1 MCFIG
6 KIIIFVDNII
16 EMPQTK
22 HYIYIFLMLFSI
34 SVSSQKSIDED
45 PELIQ
50 NSINNRIS
58 QSQTALENYNYFEAQ
73 NNLDEALVFAE
84 KLDNKKSEGIIY
96 GLKGKLQ
103 LITEDEDKA
112 ITSLNKAI
120 EIQRIT
126 KDDGN
131 LANSYKTLA
140 EVFVRKKDYSQAAD
154 YFKSAKTLFQQ
165 EGLDKGLAE
174 TLLAEG
180 KTYIQI
186 KNYRK
191 ARSIIEQSIAEA
203 KKIGYLK
210 IQSDALLTQG
220 KVYNNLGDYDKALTI
235 ANEGLRIAKQ
245 NNYTS
250 ILNEG
255 YLVVSDIN
263 KSLGKINQ
271 SLESAELSREYL
283 ELHIKLS
290 DSLRNLKMI
299 HSSKDQET
307 QHLLREMD
315 AKNKEVVEQLEH
327 FEDDKNLNTLTS
339 ILSVALITILSLL
352 TLSLYKNNNIRLKTN
367 TMLHKKNG
375 ELIIA
380 KEKAELASKTKA
392 NFLSTVTHE
401 LRTPLYAVTGLS
413 NMLLEENPRPEQVQH
428 LKSLKFSGD
437 YLLTFI
443 NDILQI
449 NKIEANKVD
458 IEPESFNLKK
468 KINNI
473 VLALNN
479 SANDNNVKL
488 HFEYDNNLSENFIAD
503 QLKISQILINLIGN
517 SIKFAKDGDIWIRVY
532 KIEQKGNIYTLRFE
546 VEDNGIGISQEKQD
560 NMFES
565 FSQGSIQINRKYGG
579 TGLGLSIV
587 KGLIDILKG
596 KIYVKS
602 ELEKG
607 TTFYF
612 EIPLEYTSVEEAK
625 EKKVNYFSG
634 NKEELDLSDVRIL
647 VVEDNKI
654 NQMITKKILTKMN
667 LKCDIIDNGE
677 DAVEMIKNNNYNI
690 ILMDIHMPGISGM
703 EATKRVRS
711 FDKEL
716 TIFALTA
723 VTIEDKMHEFDEAGF
738 TDIIPKPFKQ
748 EEFEKKLYNALA
760 GKANK
765 SA

>member
-1 MCFIG
+1 M
-6 KIIIFVDNII
+6 FV
-16 EMPQTK
+16 
-22 HYIYIFLMLFSI
+22 LFSI
-34 SVSSQKSIDED
+34 TSFAQKAIEDD
-45 PELIQ
+45 PELVQ
-50 NSINNRIS
+50 NSINYHIEESRKE
-58 QSQTALENYNYFEAQ
+58 LENYNYYKAKKSL
-73 NNLDEALVFAE
+73 NEALSLAE
-84 KLDNKKSEGIIY
+84 NADNKKSLGIIY
-96 GLKGKLQ
+96 AIKGRLE
-103 LITEDEDKA
+103 LILEEEDKS
-112 ITSLNKAI
+112 IKSLNKAI
-120 EIQRIT
+120 AIQRIIN
-126 KDDGN
+126 DNFN
-131 LANSYKTLA
+131 LGNSYKTFGDVYLS
-140 EVFVRKKDYSQAAD
+140 KKDYYSALDSYTAA
-154 YFKSAKTLFQQ
+154 KSKFQ
-165 EGLDKGLAE
+165 EEELNEDLAE
-174 TLLAEG
+174 TLLREG
-180 KTYIQI
+180 QTYAAL
-186 KNYRK
+186 KNYKK
-191 ARSIIEQSIAEA
+191 ARDIIEQSLAMA
-203 KKIGYLK
+203 KKYDYYK
-210 IQSDALLTQG
+210 IQSEALINHAKIYSKLS
-220 KVYNNLGDYDKALTI
+220 NNEKALEF
-235 ANEGLRIAKQ
+235 ALEGIQIAKA
-245 NNYTS
+245 NNFTN
-250 ILNEG
+250 ITNEG
-255 YLVVSDIN
+255 YLIISQLYSN
-263 KSLGKINQ
+263 
-271 SLESAELSREYL
+271 LENHKLSRDYL
-283 ELHIKLS
+283 QEHLQLS
-290 DSLRNLKMI
+290 DSIRGLTRIN
-299 HSSKDQET
+299 SSRDEETQFKLDQEI
-307 QHLLREMD
+307 E
-315 AKNKEVVEQLEH
+315 KNKEVVQQLEKA
-327 FEDDKNLNTLTS
+327 EDDKSLNTLIS

-367 TMLHKKNG
+367 NMLHKKNG

-413 NMLLEENPRPEQVQH
+413 NMLLDENPRPEQVQH

-458 IEPESFNLKK
+458 IEPESFSLKK
-468 KINNI
+468 KIKNI
-473 VLALNN
+473 ILALNN
-479 SANDNNVKL
+479 SALDNKIKI
-488 HFEYDNNLSENFIAD
+488 HFEYDKDLPENFIAD

-517 SIKFAKDGDIWIRVY
+517 SIKFTKDGDIWIRVY
-532 KIEQKGNIYTLRFE
+532 KIEEEGKIFTLRFE

-560 NMFES
+560 HMFES

-612 EIPLEYTSVEEAK
+612 EIPLEQTNIKEAEEN
-625 EKKVNYFSG
+625 KVTYFDG
-634 NKEELDLSDVRIL
+634 NESELDLSKVKIL

-654 NQMITKKILTKMN
+654 NQMITKKILTKME
-667 LKCDIIDNGE
+667 LKCDIVDNGE
-677 DAVEMIKNNNYNI
+677 EAVEMIKANDYNI

-703 EATKRVRS
+703 EATKRVRA

-760 GKANK
+760 GKK
-765 SA
+765 DTPTSA

>member
-1 MCFIG
+1 MT
-6 KIIIFVDNII
+6 
-16 EMPQTK
+16 MPQIK
-22 HYIYIFLMLFSI
+22 NFIFIVFILISI
-34 SVSSQKSIDED
+34 TAFAQKAIDED
-45 PELIQ
+45 PELVQ
-50 NSINNRIS
+50 NNINYRIA
-58 QSQTALENYNYFEAQ
+58 QSQTELENFNYYKAKI
-73 NNLDEALVFAE
+73 NLDEALEIAD
-84 KLDNKKSEGIIY
+84 KADNKKSLGIIY
-96 GLKGKLQ
+96 AKKGRLE
-103 LITEDEDKA
+103 LIFEEEDKA
-112 ITSLNKAI
+112 IKSLNKAI
-120 EIQRIT
+120 EIQRIIN
-126 KDDGN
+126 DNVN
-131 LANSYKTLA
+131 LGSSYKTFGDIYLA
-140 EVFVRKKDYSQAAD
+140 KEDYYSALDSYTAA
-154 YFKSAKTLFQQ
+154 KSKFEEEDLN
-165 EGLDKGLAE
+165 EELAE
-174 TLLAEG
+174 TLLCEG
-180 KTYIQI
+180 KTYNQL
-186 KNYRK
+186 KNYKK
-191 ARSIIEQSIAEA
+191 ARDVVEQSLAIA
-203 KKIGYLK
+203 KKYDYLK
-210 IQSDALLTQG
+210 IQSDALI
-220 KVYNNLGDYDKALTI
+220 NHARIYDKLGNKEKALEVALSGLQI
-235 ANEGLRIAKQ
+235 ARTNSFT
-245 NNYTS
+245 N

-255 YLVVSDIN
+255 YEVTSNLYF
-263 KSLGKINQ
+263 G
-271 SLESAELSREYL
+271 LEEHKLSRNYL
-283 ELHIKLS
+283 NAHLKLS
-290 DSLRNLKMI
+290 DSIRGLTRINSSRN
-299 HSSKDQET
+299 QET
-307 QHLLREMD
+307 QFRLNEEIE
-315 AKNKEVVEQLEH
+315 KNKEVVQKLEKA
-327 FEDDKNLNTLTS
+327 EDDKNLGTLIS

-367 TMLHKKNG
+367 NMLHKKNG

-401 LRTPLYAVTGLS
+401 LRTPLYAVTGIS
-413 NMLLEENPRPEQVQH
+413 NMLLDENPKPEQVQH

-473 VLALNN
+473 VLALAN
-479 SANDNNVKL
+479 SAQDNNVKI
-488 HFEYDNNLSENFIAD
+488 HFEFDKDLPQNFIAD

-517 SIKFAKDGDIWIRVY
+517 SIKFTKDGDIWIRVY
-532 KIEQKGNIYTLRFE
+532 KIEEEGKTYTLRFE

-560 NMFES
+560 HMFES

-612 EIPLEYTSVEEAK
+612 EIPLEYTNIKEAE
-625 EKKVNYFSG
+625 EKKVTYFEG
-634 NKEELDLSDVRIL
+634 NASDLDLSQVKIL

-654 NQMITKKILTKMN
+654 NQMITKKILTKMD
-667 LKCDIIDNGE
+667 LKCDIVDNGE
-677 DAVEMIKNNNYNI
+677 DAVELIKNNNYNI
-690 ILMDIHMPGISGM
+690 ILMDIHMPGISGI
-703 EATKRVRS
+703 EATKIIRS

-723 VTIEDKMHEFDEAGF
+723 VTIEDKMHEFEEAGF

-760 GKANK
+760 GK
-765 SA
+765 SQLS

>member
-1 MCFIG
+1 
-6 KIIIFVDNII
+6 
-16 EMPQTK
+16 
-22 HYIYIFLMLFSI
+22 MLISI
-34 SVSSQKSIDED
+34 TAFAQEAIDED
-45 PELIQ
+45 PEIVQ
-50 NSINNRIS
+50 NNINYRIA
-58 QSQTALENYNYFEAQ
+58 QSQTELENYNYYKAKK
-73 NNLDEALVFAE
+73 NLDEALDLAE
-84 KLDNKKSEGIIY
+84 KASNKKSLGIIY
-96 GLKGKLQ
+96 AIKGRLE
-103 LITEDEDKA
+103 LIIEEEDKA
-112 ITSLNKAI
+112 IKSLNKAI
-120 EIQRIT
+120 EIQRIIN
-126 KDDGN
+126 DNVN
-131 LANSYKTLA
+131 LGSSYKTFGDIYLA
-140 EVFVRKKDYSQAAD
+140 KEDFYSALDSYTAA
-154 YFKSAKTLFQQ
+154 KSKFEEEDLN
-165 EGLDKGLAE
+165 EELAE
-174 TLLAEG
+174 TLLSEG
-180 KTYIQI
+180 KTYNAL
-186 KNYRK
+186 KNYKK
-191 ARSIIEQSIAEA
+191 ARDVVEQSLAIA
-203 KKIGYLK
+203 KKYDYLK
-210 IQSDALLTQG
+210 IQSDALINHARI
-220 KVYNNLGDYDKALTI
+220 YNKLGNKEKALEVALSSLQI
-235 ANEGLRIAKQ
+235 ARTNSFT
-245 NNYTS
+245 N

-255 YLVVSDIN
+255 YAVVSDLYN
-263 KSLGKINQ
+263 
-271 SLESAELSREYL
+271 SLEEHKLSRDYL
-283 ELHIKLS
+283 NAHLKLS
-290 DSLRNLKMI
+290 DSVRGLTRINSSRN
-299 HSSKDQET
+299 QET
-307 QHLLREMD
+307 QFRLNEEIE
-315 AKNKEVVEQLEH
+315 KNKEVVQKLEKA
-327 FEDDKNLNTLTS
+327 EDDKNLNTLIS

-367 TMLHKKNG
+367 NMLHKKNG

-413 NMLLEENPRPEQVQH
+413 NMLLDENPKPEQVQH

-458 IEPESFNLKK
+458 VEPESFNLKK

-479 SANDNNVKL
+479 SAQDNNVKI
-488 HFEYDNNLSENFIAD
+488 HFEFDKELPQNFIAD

-517 SIKFAKDGDIWIRVY
+517 SIKFTKDGDIWIRVY
-532 KIEQKGNIYTLRFE
+532 KIEEEGKTYTLRFE
-546 VEDNGIGISQEKQD
+546 IEDNGIGISQEKQD
-560 NMFES
+560 HMFES

-612 EIPLEYTSVEEAK
+612 EIPLEHTNIKEAEEKTIA
-625 EKKVNYFSG
+625 YFDG
-634 NKEELDLSDVRIL
+634 NASDLDLSKVKIL

-654 NQMITKKILTKMN
+654 NQMITKKILTKMD

-690 ILMDIHMPGISGM
+690 ILMDIHMPGISGI
-703 EATKRVRS
+703 EATKIVRS

-723 VTIEDKMHEFDEAGF
+723 VTIEDKMHEFEEAGF

-748 EEFEKKLYNALA
+748 EEFEKKLYNALV
-760 GKANK
+760 GKSKA
-765 SA
+765 S